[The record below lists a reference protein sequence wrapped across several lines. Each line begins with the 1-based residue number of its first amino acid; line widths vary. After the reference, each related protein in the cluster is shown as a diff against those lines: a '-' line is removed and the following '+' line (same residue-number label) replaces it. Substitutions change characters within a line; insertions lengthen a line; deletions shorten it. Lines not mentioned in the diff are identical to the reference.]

1 MSSNLFFFLEGLC
14 LGTVTGAGLCLWVM
28 WKDKIA
34 MMKAHEKQ
42 IEDIEKEVDQAMQ
55 KVGEVLRRWP

>member
-1 MSSNLFFFLEGLC
+1 MSSNLFFFLEGVAC
-14 LGTVTGAGLCLWVM
+14 GIVIGAGLCLWVM

-42 IEDIEKEVDQAMQ
+42 IADIENEVDQAMQ
-55 KVGEVLRRWP
+55 KVGEVVRRWP